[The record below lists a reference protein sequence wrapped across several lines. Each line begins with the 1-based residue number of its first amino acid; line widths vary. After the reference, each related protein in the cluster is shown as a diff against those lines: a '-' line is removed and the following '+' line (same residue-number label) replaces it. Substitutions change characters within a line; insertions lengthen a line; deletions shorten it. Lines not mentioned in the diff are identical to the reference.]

1 MNRQRLLLLILLAL
15 FAVAL
20 IWSFTHMPV
29 QKTAADLK
37 NGPQPQPQSRPLPA
51 PRRPAASPIQVS
63 AGGANTL
70 RLDLL
75 NRLPQEFKGYHR
87 NLFKPIFVDEIKVV
101 KQKAVAIRPALPPIA
116 APPII
121 VPAQPVITQQ
131 ELAKRELA
139 RFTFLGFLKKDN
151 RKTIFLA
158 RDKDIILV
166 KKGDIFAGRYQ
177 ATSITDQALTIKVTD
192 SGDEIV
198 IPLLDN
204 QSLVSAR

>member
-1 MNRQRLLLLILLAL
+1 MNRQRLLFLILLAL

-20 IWSFTHMPV
+20 IWSYTHMPV
-29 QKTAADLK
+29 QKTVGDQK
-37 NGPQPQPQSRPLPA
+37 SGPEQRPLPA
-51 PRRPAASPIQVS
+51 PRRAGTPPGQVV
-63 AGGANTL
+63 AGGSSSL

-75 NRLPQEFKGYHR
+75 DRKPLSFKGYYR
-87 NLFKPIFVDEIKVV
+87 NLFKPVFVDEIKAM
-101 KQKAVAIRPALPPIA
+101 KRKAAAIRPALSPV
-116 APPII
+116 APPPKI
-121 VPAQPVITQQ
+121 VPAQPVVTQQ

-177 ATSITDQALTIKVTD
+177 AASITDQALTIQVTD
-192 SGDEIV
+192 SGEEIV
-198 IPLLDN
+198 IPLIDN
-204 QSLVSAR
+204 QSLFSAR